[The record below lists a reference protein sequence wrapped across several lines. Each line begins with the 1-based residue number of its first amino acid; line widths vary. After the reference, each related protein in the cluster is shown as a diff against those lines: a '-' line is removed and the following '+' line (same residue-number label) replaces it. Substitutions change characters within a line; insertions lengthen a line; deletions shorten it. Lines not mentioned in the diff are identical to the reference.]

1 MFLEILWKHT
11 SLKALKFTIL
21 LAVLQ
26 LLVSYVSSSYVSDIF
41 TDVTIEKVKM
51 AFIAIT
57 VKQVLHHVFD
67 LFLFIPSTMEGMN
80 IAKLITKEISEA
92 LLGVNN
98 VLSLELPNSVINEAC
113 VDSFHAYFHTIWQI
127 VKMLPE
133 LVDYLVVLYV
143 STGKSW
149 IIIQVIGFGSMLLLL
164 LLKTQEEALV
174 DISKKMI
181 EITKETRKYISRLWT
196 DYFSKKSTC
205 YGELPPNPALDLF
218 KYTEQWL
225 PKDVMVKRSHL
236 ITDTAQEV
244 LYLTFLF
251 LFNEIAILSWLVM
264 NHQRLWRGIK
274 LWIRLKEIVMHNGTK
289 MDHHLDIYQKACVS
303 QKKVRRY
310 VHKYWK
316 RKNIVV
322 KSITVIQEKC
332 PQVVISSQVFIGPKH
347 HILIIEGS
355 KGSGKTYLVS
365 ILTGFVDVVADML
378 FGKTRIEPSHIPYFV
393 VSQEIASYYTQNPS
407 KTIIHSANKLFKNS
421 GKNLVTFLSKF
432 GLEWIAENDLD
443 IQLGENEKSLS
454 PGTIRTIVLAHLMW
468 DLQQYLQSG
477 KSIKFVVLDEVDTAI
492 DFGTVRKFYIE
503 CILPLLKKYGVP
515 CIIISHSKEFKD
527 LVRELGGD
535 TCRTLTATKEGN
547 GITYQ

>member
-11 SLKALKFTIL
+11 RFQALKFTIL

-26 LLVSYVSSSYVSDIF
+26 LIVSYVSSSYVSDIF
-41 TDVTIEKVKM
+41 KDVTIEKVKM

-57 VKQVLHHVFD
+57 VKQVLHRVLD
-67 LFLFIPSTMEGMN
+67 LILFIPSTMEGMN
-80 IAKLITKEISEA
+80 IANSITEEISKA

-98 VLSLELPNSVINEAC
+98 VLSLKLPTSVINEAC

-149 IIIQVIGFGSMLLLL
+149 IIIQVIGFGSLLLLL
-164 LLKTQEEALV
+164 LLKTQEKALA
-174 DISKKMI
+174 DISKKMM

-205 YGELPPNPALDLF
+205 YGELPPNPALKLF

-225 PKDVMVKRSHL
+225 PKDVMVKHSHL

-289 MDHHLDIYQKACVS
+289 MDRHLDIYQKALVS
-303 QKKVRRY
+303 QKKDRSYVRE
-310 VHKYWK
+310 YWK
-316 RKNIVV
+316 RRNIVV

-332 PQVVISSQVFIGPKH
+332 PQVVISSPIFIGPKH
-347 HILIIEGS
+347 HSLIVEGS

-365 ILTGFVDVVADML
+365 SLTGLDVKADML
-378 FGKTRIEPSHIPYFV
+378 FGKTRIEPSQIPYFV

-407 KTIIHSANKLFKNS
+407 KTITHSANKLFENS

-432 GLEWIAENDLD
+432 GLEWIVEKNLD
-443 IQLGENEKSLS
+443 EQLGENEKSLS

-492 DFGTVRKFYIE
+492 DFGTVRKFYTE

-547 GITYQ
+547 VITYQ